1 MKAPGCLNI
10 RGPSVPLVRR
20 KGVGVLWTYHADRAL
35 QERSHEFLKSWSWF
49 LCSSLYLPHTPR
61 LLLFTP
67 PVLCLI
73 LQIIGLTNS
82 LLGKERRAQ
91 TGCFAD
97 TFLALEQTFS
107 PATRG
112 DVKEKLAQKKPVG
125 GTRGPNGPSPKRC
138 VGGGGWNN
146 TLCSTFL
153 CVASRCDKNTA
164 DSLAQLHVVTVV
176 ALLWSVFK
184 SGHADYNCITLP
196 VSLLKVKSWLRK
208 RT

>member
-49 LCSSLYLPHTPR
+49 LCSSLYLPHTPL

-138 VGGGGWNN
+138 VGGGTTRSARRSFVWPVGVTKTPLTVWRNY
-146 TLCSTFL
+146 TW
-153 CVASRCDKNTA
+153 
-164 DSLAQLHVVTVV
+164 SLSLHCFGVYLNLDMRIITV
-176 ALLWSVFK
+176 
-184 SGHADYNCITLP
+184 
-196 VSLLKVKSWLRK
+196 
-208 RT
+208 